1 VRNRKRKGKRKGIG
15 IVIITTTNSCLS
27 SLSFFLFVL
36 SFSLYFFLFFLSFS
50 RYNRDLK
57 PENILLMSKE
67 DDTGIKIADFGFAAR
82 IGSGS
87 VKQQAGTPGYV
98 SPEVLERKAHG
109 KPVDMWAMGV
119 VLYMLLAGYPPF
131 YQADEDPRA
140 MYRRILTGNY
150 QFHPEYWSAVSPE
163 AKDLITGLLTVDPT
177 ARLTVDQVLAHPWLK
192 KSKEELS
199 LVILDRTIA
208 SLRDYRAARAVKLSA
223 LAAGIA
229 IDVARKFSGAN
240 LSRTNLLNDVAVDVI
255 RKLSNSNINELAA
268 EARKRQQSQ
277 SQASTTSAS
286 PGPKKPATPSS
297 GRRL

>member
-1 VRNRKRKGKRKGIG
+1 
-15 IVIITTTNSCLS
+15 
-27 SLSFFLFVL
+27 
-36 SFSLYFFLFFLSFS
+36 
-50 RYNRDLK
+50 
-57 PENILLMSKE
+57 MSKD

-98 SPEVLERKAHG
+98 SPELLERKAHG

-163 AKDLITGLLTVDPT
+163 AKDLITGLLTVDPV

-277 SQASTTSAS
+277 SQASSTTAAS